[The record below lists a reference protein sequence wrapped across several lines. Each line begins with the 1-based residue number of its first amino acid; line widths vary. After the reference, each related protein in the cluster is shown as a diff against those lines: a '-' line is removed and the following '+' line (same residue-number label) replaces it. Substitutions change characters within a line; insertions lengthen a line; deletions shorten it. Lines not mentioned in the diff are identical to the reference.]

1 MKRPRESDVAADGKA
16 ENAEKKKKL
25 KAEDGKPVP
34 VEVPFVGEKTEKE
47 KKKKKDKKEKKEK
60 TEKTEDQKNPTKTTI
75 TGGVVVEDHKIGKGP
90 MAKKGDTVKM
100 RYIGKLTNGK
110 EFDKNVSGKPV
121 SPCLFL
127 LHCLKSYSIVYFPP
141 W

>member
-1 MKRPRESDVAADGKA
+1 MKRPRESDVAAGGKP

-25 KAEDGKPVP
+25 KAEDGKAVP
-34 VEVPFVGEKTEKE
+34 VEAPSVGEKTEKE
-47 KKKKKDKKEKKEK
+47 KKKKDKKEKK
-60 TEKTEDQKNPTKTTI
+60 EKTEDQKNPTKTTI
-75 TGGVVVEDHKIGKGP
+75 TGGVVVEDHKIGKGA

-121 SPCLFL
+121 SQRLFL
-127 LHCLKSYSIVYFPP
+127 LHCLESYSVVYFPP